1 MILIVKLSSFF
12 IKPKMNPSNLTSY
25 YLFFYLILLYIP
37 VVRVSRGICPI
48 NFINSSQNK
57 VVLLEELLY

>member
-25 YLFFYLILLYIP
+25 YLFFYLILLYFP
-37 VVRVSRGICPI
+37 VVKVSLGMCPI
-48 NFINSSQNK
+48 SFIYSLQNK